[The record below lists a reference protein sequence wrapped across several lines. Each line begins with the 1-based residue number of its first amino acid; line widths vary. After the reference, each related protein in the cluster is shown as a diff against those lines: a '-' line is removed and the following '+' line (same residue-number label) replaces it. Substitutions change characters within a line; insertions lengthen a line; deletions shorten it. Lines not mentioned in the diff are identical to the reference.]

1 MYKRAADKLEP
12 KLVLK
17 QGIQKWG
24 FFVFFLVLG
33 GGVYVAAPIVN
44 CCDEPMVERGRKK
57 NKEGQYSI

>member
-1 MYKRAADKLEP
+1 M
-12 KLVLK
+12 
-17 QGIQKWG
+17 G